1 MVLNLPP
8 KATLELLKAL
18 VGRKVDVSMTEV
30 GCLSIWLCEYL
41 FVCFFHLLVGSVQSS
56 PGQIS
61 MVWQQ
66 MVSS

>member
-8 KATLELLKAL
+8 KATLELLKAS

-41 FVCFFHLLVGSVQSS
+41 FVCLFLSF
-56 PGQIS
+56 
-61 MVWQQ
+61 
-66 MVSS
+66 VSWKCSK